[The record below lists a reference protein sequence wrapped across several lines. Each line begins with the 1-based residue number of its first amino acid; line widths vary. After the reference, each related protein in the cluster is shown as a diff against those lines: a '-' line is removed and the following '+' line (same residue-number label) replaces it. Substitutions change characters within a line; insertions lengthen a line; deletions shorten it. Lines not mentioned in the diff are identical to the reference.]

1 MPMKLT
7 ERIGN
12 SGMDLEEAAN
22 CLINNIGSV
31 SDVHFYHGL
40 DKQPTRNTIS
50 LIFEQLSHVS

>member
-31 SDVHFYHGL
+31 SDVHFYYIL
-40 DKQPTRNTIS
+40 DKQPLKNTIS
-50 LIFEQLSHVS
+50 FIIEHLKVM